1 MQCKAKKAFFLPC
14 MAEVQPNLRKVY
26 GIFYKALVLYFQND
40 NDTFAPQHQ
49 PPHIYIICQHELNEK
64 SKPLHRWLKSTAMAN
79 ITASNFVQNAK
90 NCSTMPNL
98 DSIVANLAT
107 KSILA
112 KSAPFIATSPVC
124 DKRCA
129 RSCATRA
136 LACYGT
142 TPLPPYG
149 IC

>member
-1 MQCKAKKAFFLPC
+1 MPTRIEREKQTVAQMIKIYCNGKHHSKQLCAECQELLNYAQLRLERCKFGNQKHTC
-14 MAEVQPNLRKVY
+14 
-26 GIFYKALVLYFQND
+26 
-40 NDTFAPQHQ
+40 
-49 PPHIYIICQHELNEK
+49 
-64 SKPLHRWLKSTAMAN
+64 
-79 ITASNFVQNAK
+79 K
-90 NCSTMPNL
+90 N
-98 DSIVANLAT
+98 
-107 KSILA
+107 
-112 KSAPFIATSPVC
+112 APFIATSPVC